1 METALVIMLRE
12 GFEAALVV
20 AIVLTYL
27 SRTGRGA
34 LAGPVWAGVAG
45 AAAVSLAIGLFVRLT
60 VGQLEGAA
68 RLRAFAAISA
78 AAVAVLTWMVFWMQR
93 QARLIRSD
101 LERKVDAAIRTSGTR
116 RALAGVA
123 FVAVLREGVEAA
135 LFLLAAATGN
145 NGLRVLVGGLAG
157 LAVAAALAWLVYAGG
172 RRLALRPFFT
182 ATGVVLIVFAA
193 GLLARTVLFLQA
205 SGDVGSFNMNGV
217 YDLRSVR
224 WLTPSSELGRFLAAM
239 FGWDPRPSIEQVIAW
254 AGYLVPVSWLFLRG
268 APPSARHRA
277 GPAAAAARAP
287 GSTSTALPGER

>member
-34 LAGPVWAGVAG
+34 LARPVWAGVAG

-145 NGLRVLVGGLAG
+145 DGLRVLVGGLAG

-182 ATGVVLIVFAA
+182 VTGVVLIVFAA

-239 FGWDPRPSIEQVIAW
+239 FGWDPRPSIEQVIVW

-268 APPSARHRA
+268 APPSARHRP
-277 GPAAAAARAP
+277 GPAAAAARAA
-287 GSTSTALPGER
+287 GSTSTAVPSER